1 LYEAFSQEVGD
12 VNNVV
17 KFNCVRAEKD
27 SGRVSE
33 RNGLEYPLDLFI
45 NEVRRI
51 GDTKAVVA
59 FTLHSSAK
67 AGMVTLQIAGDMELQ
82 GSQDEI
88 SSAITSSG
96 KEPPVIWKTIYEE
109 SHKILVLL
117 AKMIDVPSPTSLCS

>member
-1 LYEAFSQEVGD
+1 M
-12 VNNVV
+12 NNVV

-51 GDTKAVVA
+51 GDTKAVVV
-59 FTLHSSAK
+59 FTLRSSAK
-67 AGMVTLQIAGDMELQ
+67 AGMVSLQIAGDMELQ